1 MLTHQE
7 GKPTMKVDSAVH
19 EPFVHLAPTP
29 VRAGSAANGDSPGAA
44 GEPGHDAGGDAGAP
58 RNPTRKPR
66 REIGYQFRHPEVD
79 DGTAIWELVKETG
92 VLDIN
97 SAYSYIMLGEY
108 FSDTCLIAEHKGNMV
123 GFVSGFIPQQQP
135 DTLFIWQ
142 VAVAGSERG
151 RGLARTLLMKILN
164 QPSCAGLNYLECT
177 VTPSNKPSTRLFRGI
192 ARELGTELRIKE
204 GFEGEL
210 FPEDGHEGERLF
222 QIGPFDLQTDNQQ
235 GGNQRS
241 PT

>member
-1 MLTHQE
+1 
-7 GKPTMKVDSAVH
+7 MKVEPAVTEPHVHLIPTADSAAS
-19 EPFVHLAPTP
+19 PDKPSGTDQPADAQTDSAPT
-29 VRAGSAANGDSPGAA
+29 GSGSSGQRR
-44 GEPGHDAGGDAGAP
+44 G
-58 RNPTRKPR
+58 RKPR
-66 REIGYQFRHPEVD
+66 REVGYRFRHPEVE

-123 GFVSGFIPQQQP
+123 GFVSGFIPQQQE
-135 DTLFIWQ
+135 DTLFVWQ

-151 RGLARTLLMKILN
+151 RGLARTLLLKVLELPACVN
-164 QPSCAGLNYLECT
+164 VHYLECT
-177 VTPSNKPSTRLFRGI
+177 VTPSNKPSTRLFRAI
-192 ARELGTELRIKE
+192 ARELGTELNIRE

-222 QIGPFDLQTDNQQ
+222 RIGPFNQ
-235 GGNQRS
+235 N
-241 PT
+241 